1 MHLKTCKYKVKHL
14 ETRNV
19 GLASGGGCL
28 RKEKARK
35 GIVENEMHMNSH
47 LWLQLKDQRDSL
59 DRWLSLAGSRSG
71 EVVLPPGLVLVHSCW
86 VLCSFWV
93 STFQKA
99 PRKLAK
105 CCGRDTRMIRV
116 LRNCPMECVRVV
128 SFRLSPEG

>member
-19 GLASGGGCL
+19 GLACGGGGCL

-59 DRWLSLAGSRSG
+59 DRWLSLVGSRSG
-71 EVVLPPGLVLVHSCW
+71 EVVLPPGLVLLHSCW
-86 VLCSFWV
+86 VLCSFWC
-93 STFQKA
+93 
-99 PRKLAK
+99 PRLRKHEKTCKMLQGRQEDDQSVEKLPH
-105 CCGRDTRMIRV
+105 RV
-116 LRNCPMECVRVV
+116 CESCLIPFVT
-128 SFRLSPEG
+128 